1 MWQKCHTFLFLYEF
15 FIIFARI
22 QKNCTIMKI
31 FKNTLLYLWQLP
43 QNLLGL
49 VLVAFYKPER
59 KYVLEDGVEIHF
71 ATRMHG
77 GISLGKYSIVNTIHY
92 RKSLEESLKRD
103 TVRHEA
109 IGHAKQSKMLGW
121 LYLPIVGLCSICW
134 AGLYGTVVKE
144 TKNGYYKVFPENW
157 ADRLGGVIRK

>member
-1 MWQKCHTFLFLYEF
+1 
-15 FIIFARI
+15 
-22 QKNCTIMKI
+22 MKI

-109 IGHAKQSKMLGW
+109 IGHAKQSKMLG
-121 LYLPIVGLCSICW
+121 
-134 AGLYGTVVKE
+134 
-144 TKNGYYKVFPENW
+144 
-157 ADRLGGVIRK
+157 